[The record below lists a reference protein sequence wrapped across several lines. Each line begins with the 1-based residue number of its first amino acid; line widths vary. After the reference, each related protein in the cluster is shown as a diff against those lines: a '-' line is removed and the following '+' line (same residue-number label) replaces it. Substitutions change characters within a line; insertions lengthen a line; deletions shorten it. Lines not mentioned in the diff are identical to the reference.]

1 MRYIAF
7 LFIAFSIATTYSI
20 NAQQITNQKEQHK
33 ATYEANKLLIQS
45 KTYTISPEVA
55 YIERNRKAIN
65 SNTNFLSINGD
76 HITSNLETL
85 DPKVNLKLDNKVS
98 NYKEDAN
105 DDRQVIIVEFTT
117 SDSQF
122 KIIVQPIGNVF
133 IEITSSGETT
143 TYKGKLK

>member
-7 LFIAFSIATTYSI
+7 LFIAFSFATTNSI

-45 KTYTISPEVA
+45 KTYTITPEVV

-65 SNTNFLSINGD
+65 SDTNFLSMNGD
-76 HITSNLETL
+76 RIISYLETL
-85 DPKVNLKLDNKVS
+85 DPKVTLKLDNKVS
-98 NYKEDAN
+98 NYKEDSN
-105 DDRQVIIVEFTT
+105 DDRQVIIVEFST

-122 KIIVQPIGNVF
+122 KIIIQPIGNVF
-133 IEITSSGETT
+133 IEITKSGETT